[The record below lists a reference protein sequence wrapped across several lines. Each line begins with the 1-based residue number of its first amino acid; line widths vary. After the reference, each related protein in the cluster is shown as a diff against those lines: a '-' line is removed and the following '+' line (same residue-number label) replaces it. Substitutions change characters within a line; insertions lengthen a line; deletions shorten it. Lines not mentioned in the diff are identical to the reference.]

1 MEKKLYRSNINKKV
15 AGICGGLSDYFEM
28 DATII
33 RLIFVLLAI
42 FGGGTGVIIYIVLWI
57 VVPRS
62 PYYLPFQQEP
72 FVTPPPAGQ
81 PDMNEAKTAQEQQ
94 PIFDD
99 AQPIKNRGSRTAGVI
114 LIVLGVIFLIS
125 HIFPFWDIIIPLIFV
140 SIGIGILI
148 NNFK

>member
-42 FGGGTGVIIYIVLWI
+42 FGGGTGLIIYIVLWI

-99 AQPIKNRGSRTAGVI
+99 VQPIKKPWFTYCRNYTDCIRCNI
-114 LIVLGVIFLIS
+114 LNKSHLPLLGHYNS
-125 HIFPFWDIIIPLIFV
+125 SYPCRHWHCN
-140 SIGIGILI
+140 SY
-148 NNFK
+148 K